1 MKQFAKRLLVVA
13 GTMTL
18 AVVLG
23 LMAVPRAAHAVTS
36 LLVQIT
42 NTVANPVPNRDVD
55 NPVRQAVQLR
65 TTAAFTGTDIASGN
79 FTTFDG
85 NDFVVPAGKRLVV
98 EFISGDMNV
107 PQGVSATDTV
117 FSGVVSTPNGNYTTS
132 VELGPPVFDGA
143 RGASERFG
151 WQPLRFLARSA
162 CLLRQWIRCTSLH
175 RS

>member
-1 MKQFAKRLLVVA
+1 MKQFAMRLLMVA

-18 AVVLG
+18 AVVSG

-55 NPVRQAVQLR
+55 NPVRRAVQLR

-98 EFISGDMNV
+98 EFISSDMNV

-117 FSGVVSTPNGNYTTS
+117 FSGVISTPNGNYTTS
-132 VELGPPVFDGA
+132 VKLGPPVLTA
-143 RGASERFG
+143 RGPSERFG
-151 WQPLRFLARSA
+151 WQPVRFLARSA
-162 CLLRQWIRCTSLH
+162 RLLRQWIRCTSLH